1 MTSSNSK
8 TSAFSP
14 RVAISLF
21 LVGVFSFSAFITLS
35 TFAPEL
41 MDGDDAQAH
50 ALSRSAIGYSG
61 IVRLLKASGTAVTIR
76 RTPPATG
83 EDRYMVVLTPRS
95 PLTHA
100 EVEKLRAWRTL
111 IILPKWIPFPSF
123 QHKGWV
129 GEARSSSL
137 DEAEDV
143 IKALIPKVQIKR
155 ASKPHAPKLSFEKKE
170 ADLLSNTKTLNPGA
184 ISELQTISGDNITP
198 VAKTAQGETI
208 LGVIR
213 GEEHADIYVLSDP
226 DLLNNQGIANID
238 NAKAG
243 LAILNALHANGDPLS
258 FDVTLNGFLRSRSVL
273 RLAFEPPLLALT
285 LSFII
290 VSALIAWRAA
300 TRDGPSR
307 REARDIAFGKRTLA
321 DNSAALF
328 RLAGREFTMAKRYA
342 DLVRTTVAARIG
354 IPQDNDS
361 KASAELD
368 RIAIQ
373 HNIQPSYSALAA
385 QATAATSP
393 EQALTAARQLHSWQQ
408 EIIRATR

>member
-1 MTSSNSK
+1 MTASEVA
-8 TSAFSP
+8 SA
-14 RVAISLF
+14 
-21 LVGVFSFSAFITLS
+21 
-35 TFAPEL
+35 
-41 MDGDDAQAH
+41 
-50 ALSRSAIGYSG
+50 
-61 IVRLLKASGTAVTIR
+61 
-76 RTPPATG
+76 
-83 EDRYMVVLTPRS
+83 
-95 PLTHA
+95 
-100 EVEKLRAWRTL
+100 RA
-111 IILPKWIPFPSF
+111 
-123 QHKGWV
+123 
-129 GEARSSSL
+129 ARSTAIAA
-137 DEAEDV
+137 DTDV
-143 IKALIPKVQIKR
+143 RTSVISD
-155 ASKPHAPKLSFEKKE
+155 AS
-170 ADLLSNTKTLNPGA
+170 
-184 ISELQTISGDNITP
+184 IT
-198 VAKTAQGETI
+198 
-208 LGVIR
+208 
-213 GEEHADIYVLSDP
+213 
-226 DLLNNQGIANID
+226 
-238 NAKAG
+238 
-243 LAILNALHANGDPLS
+243 ANGDPLS

-285 LSFII
+285 LSFIV

-321 DNSAALF
+321 DNSAALI

-373 HNIQPSYSALAA
+373 HNIHPSYSALAA

>member
-1 MTSSNSK
+1 
-8 TSAFSP
+8 
-14 RVAISLF
+14 
-21 LVGVFSFSAFITLS
+21 
-35 TFAPEL
+35 

-111 IILPKWIPFPSF
+111 VILPKWIPFPSF

-143 IKALIPKVQIKR
+143 IKALVPKVQIKR

-170 ADLLSNTKTLNPGA
+170 ADLLSNTTTLNAGT

-373 HNIQPSYSALAA
+373 HNIHPSYSALAA